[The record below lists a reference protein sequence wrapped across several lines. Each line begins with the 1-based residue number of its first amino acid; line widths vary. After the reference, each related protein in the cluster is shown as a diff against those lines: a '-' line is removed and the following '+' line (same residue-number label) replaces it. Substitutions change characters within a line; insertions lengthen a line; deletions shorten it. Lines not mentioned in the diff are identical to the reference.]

1 MGGNAGYVVI
11 REYLGKDLRDV
22 TLDVLND
29 HLKTHRMEKR
39 RTLIW

>member
-1 MGGNAGYVVI
+1 MGGNAGMWLLENVSA
-11 REYLGKDLRDV
+11 KDLRDV